1 MWQVYPLGFAGVPV
15 REPVNP
21 APRLGTAE
29 NWQSLVAACD
39 ERGIAVILDG
49 VFSHVADVMRYWL
62 DQGATGVASRRSLF
76 CQLGI
81 LARGAPPSPHLP
93 PPRLHFGEVIHGD
106 YAQIVADTGM
116 DSVTQYELWKTI
128 WPSIKDENFFELDWC
143 IKRHMEWVDS
153 LYPTNIRRQSRR
165 FPHCFCCWPRQSNHR
180 SVHLVHT
187 AWLPTAPRW
196 RRRRTPRIPRRLSTP
211 PSTSPSGL

>member
-1 MWQVYPLGFAGVPV
+1 M
-15 REPVNP
+15 
-21 APRLGTAE
+21 
-29 NWQSLVAACD
+29 
-39 ERGIAVILDG
+39 
-49 VFSHVADVMRYWL
+49 FSHVADVMRYWL

-116 DSVTQYELWKTI
+116 DSVTQYELWKAI
-128 WPSIKDENFFELDWC
+128 YSSLKDENFFELDWY

-153 LYPTNIRRQSRR
+153 FIPQTFVGNHDVSRIVSVVGHDKAITAACILFTLPGYPQ
-165 FPHCFCCWPRQSNHR
+165 
-180 SVHLVHT
+180 
-187 AWLPTAPRW
+187 
-196 RRRRTPRIPRRLSTP
+196 RLGSDDAVRP
-211 PSTSPSGL
+211 EFHP